1 MRWGF
6 PKNPLAGFRE
16 RRGRNSRK
24 GGVEGRGGVRKRG
37 RREEV
42 GEGENPTKFGNN
54 NCGNNRTPHKI
65 GQTSRVHVEA
75 FTIMYIAT
83 QKKTVEQAG
92 PTSGDIINKLQN
104 CK

>member
-1 MRWGF
+1 
-6 PKNPLAGFRE
+6 
-16 RRGRNSRK
+16 
-24 GGVEGRGGVRKRG
+24 
-37 RREEV
+37 V

-83 QKKTVEQAG
+83 QKKQWNKQAQRQG
-92 PTSGDIINKLQN
+92 TL
-104 CK
+104 